1 MSASPDYF
9 VWAKLDED
17 DESMNNDVV
26 KERLKEF
33 PEVTVKWGLSK
44 GKVDAVNRSM
54 EDLPQCDI
62 IIILSDDIRFD
73 VFGFDDII
81 REAFA
86 KHFPNL
92 DGTVHFQ
99 ELNAQDRTI
108 IVSMLGINLYKQL
121 GYLFW
126 PQYESVYPDNDF
138 TEMTRLMQRYAYEK
152 KIIFSHLHPIWGGS
166 EWDAQYR
173 NTERPEVYK
182 KDGETFKKRKANN
195 FGL

>member
-1 MSASPDYF
+1 MSPDYF
-9 VWAKLDED
+9 IWAKLDED
-17 DESMNNDVV
+17 DESMNNDSV
-26 KERLKEF
+26 KERLNEF
-33 PEVTVKWGLSK
+33 PDVTVKWGLSK

-54 EDLPQCDI
+54 DDLPPCDI
-62 IIILSDDIRFD
+62 IIILSDDIKFD
-73 VFGFDDII
+73 VFGFDDLI

-99 ELNAQDRTI
+99 EFNAKNRTI
-108 IVSMLGINLYKQL
+108 IVSMLGINLYKQI

-126 PQYESVYPDNDF
+126 PEYESVYPDNDF
-138 TEMTRLMQRYAYEK
+138 TEMTRLMGKYAYEP
-152 KIIFSHLHPIWGGS
+152 KIIFSHLHPIWGHVP
-166 EWDAQYR
+166 WDEQYR

-182 KDGETFKKRKANN
+182 RDRDIFNKRKASN